1 MKTAIIIADGIKQI
15 MFTPENESE
24 KQALKMITP
33 QDDISVEVKEGTL
46 YDNSPK
52 CARGYVV
59 QKSKGDYLRAY
70 EDEESLMLILIPKP
84 KERVSYEKRED

>member
-15 MFTPENESE
+15 MFTPENNSE

-33 QDDISVEVKEGTL
+33 DDDIKLDIHTGTF

-52 CARGYVV
+52 SSEGYVV
-59 QKSKGDYLRAY
+59 QKCQGGYLRAY
-70 EDEESLMLILIPKP
+70 KDVDSLMLVLTPKK
-84 KERVSYEKRED
+84 KEDDKD